1 MLFMVRFAI
10 VGYGNLGKGVESALL
25 KRDDAEIVGIFSRR
39 DPSTLKTQ
47 GSKTFHYDTLF
58 EMKEDIDVCILCGGS
73 AHDLPTQ
80 TPELSKYFNTVDSYD
95 NHQMIKTH
103 KENVASQIDNT
114 VSIISVG
121 WDPGLFSLM
130 RLYATSILNSQ
141 ETFWGEGISQGHSD
155 ALRRIEGVI
164 DAIQVTVPN
173 PSAME
178 KAREGQTDLKDKH
191 QRVCYVVTNRKDK
204 DILTQEIKT
213 MPNYFLGYDTTVHY
227 VTQTELNEK
236 FPTMPHGGFVI
247 GSDEASIMEFSL
259 KLKSNPTFTAQV
271 LLAYAYAAYN
281 MQQDGI
287 HGAHTVFDVA
297 PKYLLDDNLSIL

>member
-1 MLFMVRFAI
+1 MVRFAI

-47 GSKTFHYDTLF
+47 GSKTFHYDMLF
-58 EMKEDIDVCILCGGS
+58 EMKEEIDVCILCGGS

-103 KENVASQIDNT
+103 KENVTSQIDNT

-141 ETFWGEGISQGHSD
+141 ETFWGEGLTRT
-155 ALRRIEGVI
+155 LRCF
-164 DAIQVTVPN
+164 
-173 PSAME
+173 
-178 KAREGQTDLKDKH
+178 KTD
-191 QRVCYVVTNRKDK
+191 RRSY
-204 DILTQEIKT
+204 
-213 MPNYFLGYDTTVHY
+213 
-227 VTQTELNEK
+227 
-236 FPTMPHGGFVI
+236 
-247 GSDEASIMEFSL
+247 
-259 KLKSNPTFTAQV
+259 
-271 LLAYAYAAYN
+271 
-281 MQQDGI
+281 
-287 HGAHTVFDVA
+287 
-297 PKYLLDDNLSIL
+297 